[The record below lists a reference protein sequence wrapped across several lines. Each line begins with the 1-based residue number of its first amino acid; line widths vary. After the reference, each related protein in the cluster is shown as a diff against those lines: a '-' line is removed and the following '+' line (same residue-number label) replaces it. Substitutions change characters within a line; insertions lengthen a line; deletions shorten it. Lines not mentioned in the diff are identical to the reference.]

1 MTEARALRLAL
12 LAWGLGDL
20 ALGRRGI
27 GLAWLAAEV
36 AAVAGVAGLTLA
48 YGDTS
53 WYLLPFLAGAAF
65 LVLWATQATLAYRAA
80 QAPVPDDDEILTS
93 GGSPA
98 TALVW
103 LTIPMLVWG
112 AGFWLVAGAA
122 ASPAAVVDR
131 FVTQW
136 PDVAD
141 GRGAWAD
148 GLAADPAALTD
159 AAEASVSSLAAR
171 CAQDTEAEC
180 AQTEVLLRG
189 VRVRI
194 SEGGERGATA
204 VAELVRYERR
214 AASILG
220 IFGTTELVPVPV
232 AEILK
237 LTLAAEAAPFGGE
250 RWTVVNAETPEV
262 LLQGR

>member
-1 MTEARALRLAL
+1 VIEARALRLAL

-20 ALGRRGI
+20 ALGRRVI
-27 GLAWLAAEV
+27 GSAWMAAEV
-36 AAVAGVAGLTLA
+36 AAIAVVVFLALTF
-48 YGDTS
+48 GDTS

-65 LVLWATQATLAYRAA
+65 LVLWATQAAFAYRAA
-80 QAPVPDDDEILTS
+80 QAQVTVGEVARIS

-98 TALVW
+98 AALVW

-112 AGFWLVAGAA
+112 AGFWLVAGTA

-141 GRGAWAD
+141 GRAAWEE
-148 GLAADPAALTD
+148 GLAADPAALTH
-159 AAEASVSSLAAR
+159 AAVASLAAA
-171 CAQDTEAEC
+171 CALDPDAEC
-180 AQTEVLLRG
+180 AHADVLLRG
-189 VRVRI
+189 LRLHI
-194 SEGGERGATA
+194 AADGERRATA

-214 AASILG
+214 AASFLG

-232 AEILK
+232 AEILT
-237 LTLAAEAAPFGGE
+237 LTLVADAAPFGSE
-250 RWTVVNAETPEV
+250 RWIVVNAETP
-262 LLQGR
+262 